1 MRIHKEILTYRYEQK
16 VHQLFK
22 TIQFQSTKR
31 VKVSVSAD
39 SGIMSV
45 FRPAD
50 PTHTPASLRSLRVT
64 AGNPRRLRTQRTN
77 FFTLLTLLIFDKML
91 DLIH

>member
-31 VKVSVSAD
+31 VKMFLPTAELCQCFVPLTQD
-39 SGIMSV
+39 
-45 FRPAD
+45 
-50 PTHTPASLRSLRVT
+50 THTLRVT
-64 AGNPRRLRTQRTN
+64 ATIAGDPRRLRTQRTN

>member
-31 VKVSVSAD
+31 LKVFLPTAELCQCFV
-39 SGIMSV
+39 
-45 FRPAD
+45 PLTQH
-50 PTHTPASLRSLRVT
+50 THTLRVT
-64 AGNPRRLRTQRTN
+64 AGDPRRLRTKRTN